1 MKCNNR
7 LFTDQPLK
15 NKIIFSSLSSNNIN
29 WGKKNFTHNNSKDL
43 IETITAKN
51 IFNPNLKRLN
61 EVDSKEKEKIEI
73 IKNNEKDQKRKE
85 ELSRKREMSLNAR
98 KKIIL
103 RIKQHEKDNGKSYF
117 LGLYEIYHQIGCHD

>member
-43 IETITAKN
+43 IESITSKN
-51 IFNPNLKRLN
+51 IF
-61 EVDSKEKEKIEI
+61 
-73 IKNNEKDQKRKE
+73 
-85 ELSRKREMSLNAR
+85 
-98 KKIIL
+98 
-103 RIKQHEKDNGKSYF
+103 Y
-117 LGLYEIYHQIGCHD
+117 